1 MTATRSQDGNGAES
15 ALPREPPK
23 RRFWIRGVSCVIAPP
38 VITGYYIWT
47 YAQFV
52 HTSKAG
58 REENSPT
65 PDGRHIWWSWFIL
78 GALGLNISEYVLAGV
93 EVGMLTVP
101 RFGALNVDQ
110 LLMHRDRSWGRV
122 SEWANAVLLVFRK
135 WNQLRLATSPVW
147 LPLFAVSVLSWA
159 FPLTGLTMDT
169 KDAFKPGQ
177 LRGVNVVGANEETFN
192 DRNATEMLAAA
203 YRIWGKREEEA
214 LPRNAVFYSE
224 QRTAGVFNI
233 SGGNTL
239 PSSAEKPIFLAPQAE
254 LPVHGEKVWGL
265 VFKYRCEVVTEL
277 ARFELLSRRI
287 NSSAESSYLYGPKEG
302 AWNDPK
308 LSKFRYPPPHAFYR
322 IADHPKATISVLSLT
337 SEGAVLEIALSQ
349 GIEALR
355 SAERGYTTGS
365 WWDEDVLEAVLWQD
379 SRKWLFEE
387 SIGRTNAISDL
398 DGEYFLRER
407 VGGTPNTP
415 LWAYGVQCKSS
426 SAVGTA
432 TLDGFSGTFRDF
444 QPRKMPLYRA
454 VEGGSA
460 TVTQSLPRLGNAV
473 PAMFLPGFDAE
484 INETLQYERYRRL
497 LAEEDEPISTN
508 FTYFE
513 VPNPGGVLSDLLLEW
528 EDTLREA
535 AGLREER
542 AFTTDPFTIR
552 ALWPLAASDL
562 QTVLEAA
569 YRANALALMYHDRAA
584 FGSSWFHEW
593 LTPAEPWTQLVP
605 VEVSKGVPVV
615 LVLVMLVFW
624 ALGCMI
630 LGIIYGFRERWDAYF
645 TTRSM
650 YWYCVKLA
658 GVDPVEV
665 FRS

>member
-1 MTATRSQDGNGAES
+1 MTATRSQDENGTAN

-38 VITGYYIWT
+38 VITSYYIWT

-58 REENSPT
+58 RDENSPT

-93 EVGMLTVP
+93 EAGMLTAP
-101 RFGALNVDQ
+101 RFAALNADQ
-110 LLMHRDRSWGRV
+110 LAMHRDRSWSRV
-122 SEWANAVLLVFRK
+122 SEWSNAVLLMFRK
-135 WNQLRLATSPVW
+135 ENRLRLATSPVW

-169 KDAFKPGQ
+169 KDAFKPGRF
-177 LRGVNVVGANEETFN
+177 RGVNVVGANEETFN
-192 DRNATEMLAAA
+192 HRNATEMLAAA

-239 PSSAEKPIFLAPQAE
+239 PLSAEKPIFLAPQAE
-254 LPVHGEKVWGL
+254 LPVHGENVWGL
-265 VFKYRCEVVTEL
+265 VFKYRCETVTEL

-287 NSSAESSYLYGPKEG
+287 NSSAESYLYGPREG
-302 AWNDPK
+302 SWEDPK
-308 LSKFRYPPPHAFYR
+308 LPEFRITLPHAFYR
-322 IADHPKATISVLSLT
+322 IADHPKATISILSLT
-337 SEGAVLEIALSQ
+337 RENAVLEIALSQ

-365 WWDEDVLEAVLWQD
+365 WWDEDVLEAVLWQEFAEWKLN
-379 SRKWLFEE
+379 KWEHDE
-387 SIGRTNAISDL
+387 WRENAISDL
-398 DGEYFLRER
+398 EGEYFIRKYDD
-407 VGGTPNTP
+407 TPNTP
-415 LWAYGVQCKSS
+415 LWAFGVQCKSS
-426 SAVGTA
+426 STVGTA

-444 QPRKMPLYRA
+444 RPGEVPLYRV
-454 VEGGSA
+454 VEGESVR
-460 TVTQSLPRLGNAV
+460 VTQSLPRFGNAV
-473 PAMFLPGFDAE
+473 PAVLLPGFDAE
-484 INETLQYERYRRL
+484 INETLRYERYRSL
-497 LAEEDEPISTN
+497 LAKEDEPISTS

-513 VPNPGGVLSDLLLEW
+513 VPNPGDVLGDILVEW

-542 AFTTDPFTIR
+542 TFTSVPRITLR
-552 ALWPLAASDL
+552 PLAASDL
-562 QTVLEAA
+562 QRALEAA
-569 YRANALALMYHDRAA
+569 YRANALALMYHDGVA
-584 FGSSWFHEW
+584 FGNSWFHDW
-593 LTPAEPWTQLVP
+593 LRPAEPWTQLVP
-605 VEVSKGVPVV
+605 VEGSKGVPVV

-624 ALGCMI
+624 TLGCMI
-630 LGIIYGFRERWDAYF
+630 LGIIYSFRERWDAYF